1 MGENDTKI
9 AVVGHKINELMVIKL
24 LKLIHIFIYIYIYT
38 HTHTYVYIFS
48 VLAWGIPW
56 IEDPEGL

>member
-24 LKLIHIFIYIYIYT
+24 LKLIHIFIHTHTHTHTHIYIYIYLVFLPGEF
-38 HTHTYVYIFS
+38 H
-48 VLAWGIPW
+48 G
-56 IEDPEGL
+56 

>member
-9 AVVGHKINELMVIKL
+9 TVVGHKINELMVIKL
-24 LKLIHIFIYIYIYT
+24 LKLIHIFIYIYM
-38 HTHTYVYIFS
+38 FS
-48 VLAWGIPW
+48 VLAWRIPW